1 LTCAVVVLLE
11 TKTIPAGEDVSLYC
25 TVRDGAHAKWMRG
38 QQILFPAAEGILPSE
53 LRDRLSLRKRGR
65 QLQELYLRKANVN
78 DSNVY
83 TCLDGSIR
91 NVTNLRI
98 LGMSQ

>member
-1 LTCAVVVLLE
+1 
-11 TKTIPAGEDVSLYC
+11 
-25 TVRDGAHAKWMRG
+25 MRG
-38 QQILFPAAEGILPSE
+38 EQELLPAADGILPFE
-53 LRDRLSLRKRGR
+53 LRDRLSLRQRGR
-65 QLQELYLRKANVN
+65 QLQELYLRKATVN

-98 LGMSQ
+98 LGMSSRFALSVS